1 MRVILQTI
9 FYYKNVYNKDER
21 VKIDRDYLEIV
32 NIEEKSL

>member
-9 FYYKNVYNKDER
+9 FYYKNVYNEDER